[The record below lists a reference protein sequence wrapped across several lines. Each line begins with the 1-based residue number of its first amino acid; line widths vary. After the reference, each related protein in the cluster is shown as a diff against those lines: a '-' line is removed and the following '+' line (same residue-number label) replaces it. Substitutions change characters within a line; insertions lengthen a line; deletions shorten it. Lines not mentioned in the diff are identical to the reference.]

1 MTDDTDRPRPDAPKG
16 TDDGAPT
23 EAFRR
28 RGRRG
33 EDDSATEPPRPGAGT
48 DADGDVTRASSW
60 NLASDDAA
68 DQGAAPAG
76 SWSLGSDDAATQ
88 AFRWDP
94 DADPTARAEG
104 ALTEAAPADV
114 APVDPSLDGAPAQDG
129 QPPTE
134 AMTWETAVVPEVAP
148 GGPLPRVAPE
158 GRLPRTPD
166 ATVTGPTGI
175 DALFQPGSFRDFE
188 PTTVLPRE
196 PRTVGATAVSG
207 ARTRPSLTPGQRTL
221 LWAAGVLV
229 AILVLLALFA
239 IGRRLPAMFAAAPAS
254 VETVTPTPTSTPEP
268 VDPAAGPLPPGE
280 YAWDELRGGEC
291 LEPYESA
298 WQEDYTVVDCGEPH
312 SAQLLVRGTFPE
324 DAAPEDAAYPGFDE
338 LAGRINLLCTDP
350 KVIDFDAARE
360 FDDIVVE
367 GAHAVTPEEWDQ
379 GHRDYFC
386 FLTRSSGDPLTET
399 LAVEGGE

>member
-16 TDDGAPT
+16 ADDGAPT

-33 EDDSATEPPRPGAGT
+33 EDVPGAEAPRPGA
-48 DADGDVTRASSW
+48 DADADANATRASSW
-60 NLASDDAA
+60 SLASDDAA
-68 DQGAAPAG
+68 DQGDTPAG

-94 DADPTARAEG
+94 DADPAAKAE
-104 ALTEAAPADV
+104 TTPMDAAPVDV
-114 APVDPSLDGAPAQDG
+114 APVDLSLDGAPAQDG

-134 AMTWETAVVPEVAP
+134 AMTWETAVVPQVAP
-148 GGPLPRVAPE
+148 GGPLPRTTHAAP
-158 GRLPRTPD
+158 
-166 ATVTGPTGI
+166 TGPTGI

-188 PTTVLPRE
+188 PTAVLPRE
-196 PRTVGATAVSG
+196 PRAPRAVGATAVRG
-207 ARTRPSLTPGQRTL
+207 ARTRPSLTSGQRTL

-239 IGRRLPAMFAAAPAS
+239 IGRRLPAMFAAAPAP
-254 VETVTPTPTSTPEP
+254 VETVTPTPTPTPEP

-298 WQEDYTVVDCGEPH
+298 WQEHYTVVDCGDPH
-312 SAQLLVRGTFPE
+312 AAQLLVRGEFPE
-324 DAAPEDAAYPGFDE
+324 DAAPDGAYPGFDE

-350 KVIDFDAARE
+350 KDIDYDAARE

-367 GAHAVTPEEWDQ
+367 GAHAVTPEEWDE

-399 LAVEGGE
+399 LAVRRGD